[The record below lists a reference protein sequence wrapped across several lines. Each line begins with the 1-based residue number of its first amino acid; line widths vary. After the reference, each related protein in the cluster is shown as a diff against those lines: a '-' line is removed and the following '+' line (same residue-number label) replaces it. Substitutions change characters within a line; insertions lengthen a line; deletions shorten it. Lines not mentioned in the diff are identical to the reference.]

1 MRNINYSIAIVDHT
15 TVYAKMGID
24 QFQTKFIG
32 NRLKQIKQK
41 PGDSSDKI
49 YPCVGYSDN
58 GVNIFHLS
66 IVSTNSIGSADR
78 HSFFI
83 TGRSDILKRI
93 DGRKYMIAHK
103 FIDAL
108 SNRYIPYFECIFD

>member
-1 MRNINYSIAIVDHT
+1 MKNIYRIGIVDHT
-15 TVYAKMGID
+15 SMYIKMDINK
-24 QFQTKFIG
+24 FQAKFIG
-32 NRLKQIKQK
+32 NKVKQIKQK
-41 PGDSSDKI
+41 TGDSDDKI
-49 YPCVGYSDN
+49 YSCRGYSGN
-58 GVNIFHLS
+58 GVNKFHLS
-66 IVSTNSIGSADR
+66 VTYTINSIGNADR